1 MYLSSPE
8 NVISVTELNRQVRLL
23 LEGSFPVMWIS
34 GEISGFKRYDSGHC
48 YFTLKDAGAQV
59 RCVMFR
65 NRAAL
70 LDFAPQEGM
79 RVEARAVVSL
89 YEARGDFQLTIEA
102 LRPGGLGALFEAFEA
117 LKRKL
122 EAEGLFSPARK
133 QPLSHL
139 PRSIGIVTSPAAAA
153 LRDVLT
159 TLKRRM
165 PGIPLI
171 LYPTAVQGM
180 DAARQIAAAIRAADN
195 RHEVDTLIV
204 CRGGGSIEDL
214 WPFNEEIV
222 ARAIA
227 DCTVPIIC
235 GIGHETDFTIADFV
249 ADQRAPTPTAA
260 AELVCPSRN
269 ELQNALRHMRQRMQS
284 TLERQ
289 LQQRMQHL
297 DMLAR
302 RLRHPGERLQ
312 YQRERLQRLQQRLH
326 ALPERLVAYRGLR
339 LEQLQLRLQHSR
351 LKADRYAQ
359 KIESSK
365 RSLQQNMSRLITQR
379 QQQLANLAVRLEACN
394 PHTPLQRGYALVMHA
409 DGSLISDAGQAHSQ
423 EMITVQFATNTLQA
437 RVTDTPASPQGEL
450 PL

>member
-133 QPLSHL
+133 QPLPRL

-180 DAARQIAAAIRAADN
+180 DAARQIAAAIRTADN
-195 RHEVDTLIV
+195 RHEVDTLII

-227 DCTVPIIC
+227 DCTIPVIC

-409 DGSLISDAGQAHSQ
+409 DGSLISDAGQAHPQ
-423 EMITVQFATNTLQA
+423 ERITVQFATNTLQA